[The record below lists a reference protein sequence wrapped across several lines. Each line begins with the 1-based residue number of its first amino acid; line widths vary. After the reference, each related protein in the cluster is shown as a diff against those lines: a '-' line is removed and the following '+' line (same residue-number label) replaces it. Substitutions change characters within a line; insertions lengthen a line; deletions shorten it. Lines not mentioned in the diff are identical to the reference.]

1 MLRNIFFLLLIIF
14 ILNTNNIHAQ
24 PNINKR
30 FSNIIIHKIPKDLPV
45 IELKN
50 KDNNKIVLN
59 NFSSNITLINFW
71 ATWCAPCKKELPQ
84 LQQLSSNTAEGIL
97 KVALVNI
104 ENKDF
109 SQIQKFLN
117 NLQVYDLEV
126 YFDHQLKLVRE
137 LSLRGIPIT
146 LLINTKGKEV
156 ARIIGDI
163 NFTDPE
169 LIKWIK
175 SL

>member
-1 MLRNIFFLLLIIF
+1 
-14 ILNTNNIHAQ
+14 
-24 PNINKR
+24 
-30 FSNIIIHKIPKDLPV
+30 
-45 IELKN
+45 
-50 KDNNKIVLN
+50 
-59 NFSSNITLINFW
+59 
-71 ATWCAPCKKELPQ
+71 
-84 LQQLSSNTAEGIL
+84 
-97 KVALVNI
+97 
-104 ENKDF
+104 
-109 SQIQKFLN
+109 
-117 NLQVYDLEV
+117 
-126 YFDHQLKLVRE
+126 VRE

>member
-30 FSNIIIHKIPKDLPV
+30 FSNIIIHKIPNDLPV

-97 KVALVNI
+97 KVALV
-104 ENKDF
+104 K
-109 SQIQKFLN
+109 
-117 NLQVYDLEV
+117 
-126 YFDHQLKLVRE
+126 KL
-137 LSLRGIPIT
+137 P
-146 LLINTKGKEV
+146 
-156 ARIIGDI
+156 
-163 NFTDPE
+163 
-169 LIKWIK
+169 
-175 SL
+175 